1 VRHAAFIVLTFI
13 VSAFGAHG
21 ATVWTASTDRLE
33 GEVRAIT
40 ADGRLE
46 FVRGGK
52 TTSLLLRD
60 LHRIRFRE
68 MPKAPAFDVEV
79 RVTDGSMLRGKL
91 VRPKHALGIRLPAAA
106 QAVDLKA
113 GNLLGVRFVP
123 AKGPAMPSDRF
134 EQELAKP
141 NRNADTLFVISP
153 KGIVPLDVAV
163 SKIAPDKVSFTWD
176 RKDRSIDTARVA
188 AVIFANQPQETQ
200 PPATARLTDASV
212 LRGRVLSL
220 KNGLLTFELAGVRL
234 PVPAAGIVA
243 IDFVNPNVTYLSDL
257 KPAAVRETPFFNHI
271 WGHRLDRSVGGKELT
286 LDGRRYAR
294 GIGCHTRT
302 ELTYGLDGAY
312 RTFAAVIGID
322 DEARPRGSVRF
333 VVQADGKTIHA
344 VTLTGNDKA
353 TPIALNVAGVK
364 TLTLLADFADGAN
377 VGDHADW
384 ADARVV
390 K

>member
-1 VRHAAFIVLTFI
+1 MKYATLMALTF
-13 VSAFGAHG
+13 VVAASGVRG
-21 ATVWTASTDRLE
+21 ATVWTASADRLE
-33 GEVRAIT
+33 GEVSAIT
-40 ADGRLE
+40 ADGRLD

-68 MPKAPAFDVEV
+68 MPKAPAFEVDV

-106 QAVDLKA
+106 QPVELQA
-113 GNLLGVRFVP
+113 GDLLGVRFVP
-123 AKGPAMPSDRF
+123 AKGPAMPPDRF
-134 EQELAKP
+134 EQELARPK
-141 NRNADTLFVISP
+141 RNADALFVISP

-188 AVIFANQPQETQ
+188 AVVFANQPQETQ
-200 PPATARLTDASV
+200 PPATVRLTDASV

-220 KNGLLTFELAGVRL
+220 KSNVLTFELAGARL
-234 PVPAAGIVA
+234 PVPIAGIVA
-243 IDFVNPNVTYLSDL
+243 IDFVNPNVTHLSDL

-271 WGHRLDRSVGGKELT
+271 WRHRLDRSVGGRELT

-344 VTLTGNDKA
+344 ATLTGSDKA

-364 TLTLLADFADGAN
+364 KLTLLTDFADGAN
-377 VGDHADW
+377 TGDHADW